1 MSKAKTYISLICIFL
16 GTIILGHIL
25 SPHYSTEE
33 SSKDY
38 KRIICMS
45 PNTTE
50 IVFALGAGGRIV
62 GVGDFCEYPPPVKR
76 KENVG
81 GFLNPNFEKILS
93 LKPDLVITSGQHKI
107 LSDFCKRE
115 SIRCLN
121 MHISN
126 VESIWQAI
134 FKLNH
139 FLQVDDQGIELANTI
154 LSKLSQ
160 YENKLP
166 KKVPPLKV
174 FLCLA
179 KSPGNFRNIATCGS
193 KSFLNDLLQIL
204 QAKNVFED
212 LENDYIEVSIESLVS
227 RSPDVIIQLSP
238 GLNVSSSKKEEM
250 IKEWGQLNEI
260 KAVQNKKVYLLTGNH
275 LLLPG
280 PRITETL
287 SDLNQC
293 IYGK

>member
-1 MSKAKTYISLICIFL
+1 MSKVKIYMSLLCIFL
-16 GTIILGHIL
+16 GTVILGHIL
-25 SPHYSTEE
+25 SPRYSTEE
-33 SSKDY
+33 SLKDY

-50 IVFALGAGGRIV
+50 IVFALGAGGRLV
-62 GVGDFCEYPPPVKR
+62 GVGDFCEYPRRVKR
-76 KENVG
+76 KEKVG

-139 FLQVDDQGIELANTI
+139 FLQVDHQGIELVNTL

-160 YENKLP
+160 YEKKSP
-166 KKVPPLKV
+166 KKEPPLKV

-179 KSPGNFRNIATCGS
+179 RSPGNFRNIATCGN

-204 QAKNVFED
+204 QTKNVFED
-212 LENDYIEVSIESLVS
+212 LENDYIEVSVESLVS

-238 GLNVSSSKKEEM
+238 GLNISSSKKEEI
-250 IKEWGQLNEI
+250 IKEWNQLSEI

-280 PRITETL
+280 PRVVKTIF
-287 SDLNQC
+287 DLNQC